1 MTDGLDVSS
10 SRAAGNLAPSSA
22 DPAAVLLE
30 RPDRVRVAR
39 FARSGEISYGLVQG
53 SGDDPAQLRI
63 APLHGHPLFDPTPT
77 GEVLPLSEVRLL
89 APTQPINVVCIGKN
103 YAEHVR
109 EMGGATGAPTDVP
122 TVFLKPATSV
132 IGPGDAVRL
141 PQGVGRVDHEGEL
154 AVVLGRPARDLTTD
168 NALAHVWGYTAAND
182 VTARVQQ
189 KSDGQWTRGKGHD
202 TFCPLGP
209 WIETELDP
217 ADLRVRCEVDEVL
230 RQDGNTR
237 DLIHDVPSVLAFIT
251 SFMTLLP
258 GDVVL
263 TGTPAGVGPL
273 EPGST
278 VSVEVEGVGTLSN
291 PVVAR

>member
-1 MTDGLDVSS
+1 M
-10 SRAAGNLAPSSA
+10 RI
-22 DPAAVLLE
+22 
-30 RPDRVRVAR
+30 AR
-39 FARSGEISYGLVQG
+39 FARAGDISYGLVQG
-53 SGDDPAQLRI
+53 GGDDPADLVI
-63 APLHGHPLFDPTPT
+63 APLTGHPLFDPTPT
-77 GEVLPLSEVRLL
+77 GEVVPLTSVRLL

-103 YAEHVR
+103 YADHVR
-109 EMGGATGAPTDVP
+109 EMSGLTGGPSEAGVP

-132 IGPGDAVRL
+132 IGPGDPIRL
-141 PQGVGRVDHEGEL
+141 PAGVGRVDYEAEL
-154 AVVLGRPARDLTTD
+154 AVVIGKPARDLTPS
-168 NALAHVWGYTAAND
+168 NALDHVWGYTAAND
-182 VTARVQQ
+182 VTARDQQ

-209 WIETELDP
+209 WLETDLDP
-217 ADLRVRCEVDEVL
+217 SDLRVRCEVDEVL
-230 RQDGNTR
+230 RQDGNSR
-237 DLIHDVPSVLAFIT
+237 DLIHDVPAVLAFIT

-278 VSVEVEGVGTLSN
+278 VTVEVEGVGVLRN

>member
-1 MTDGLDVSS
+1 M
-10 SRAAGNLAPSSA
+10 RI
-22 DPAAVLLE
+22 
-30 RPDRVRVAR
+30 AR
-39 FARSGEISYGLVQG
+39 FAHSGDIAYGLVQG
-53 SGDDPAQLRI
+53 AGDDPAELVV

-77 GEVLPLSEVRLL
+77 GDVLPLAQVRLL

-103 YAEHVR
+103 YADHVA
-109 EMGGATGAPTDVP
+109 EMKGLTGGPTDAP

-132 IGPGDAVRL
+132 VGPGDPVRL
-141 PQGVGRVDHEGEL
+141 PAGVGRVDHEGEL
-154 AVVLGRPARDLTTD
+154 AVVMGKPARDLTPA

-182 VTARVQQ
+182 VTARDQQ
-189 KSDGQWTRGKGHD
+189 KSDAQWTRGKGHD

-237 DLIHDVPSVLAFIT
+237 DLLYDVAAVLSFIT

-273 EPGST
+273 APGNV
-278 VSVEVEGVGTLSN
+278 VSVEIEGIGVLRN
-291 PVVAR
+291 PVASR

>member
-1 MTDGLDVSS
+1 M
-10 SRAAGNLAPSSA
+10 RI
-22 DPAAVLLE
+22 
-30 RPDRVRVAR
+30 AR
-39 FARSGEISYGLVQG
+39 YARSGDIAFGLVEG
-53 SGDDPAQLRI
+53 SGADLSL
-63 APLHGHPLFDPTPT
+63 APLQGHPLFDPTPT
-77 GEVLPLSEVRLL
+77 GEVVALSAVRLL

-103 YAEHVR
+103 YADHVR
-109 EMGGATGAPTDVP
+109 EMAGLTAGPADPGIP

-132 IGPGDAVRL
+132 IGAGDPIRL
-141 PQGVGRVDHEGEL
+141 PAAAGRVEHEAEL
-154 AVVLGRPARDLTTD
+154 AVVIGKPARDLSTG

-182 VTARVQQ
+182 VTAREQQ

-209 WIETELDP
+209 WIETDLDP
-217 ADLRVRCEVDEVL
+217 SDLRVRCEVDEVL

-237 DLIHDVPSVLAFIT
+237 DLLHDVPAILAFVT

-273 EPGST
+273 VPGEQ
-278 VSVEVEGVGTLSN
+278 VAVEVEGIGTLTN